1 MQFGSHDLGSGK
13 LGQGEAG
20 AGGIAARG
28 RRPDGATQRGGGGVS
43 VAVPIRLLASSA
55 LWRVVLLCSVAGF
68 VDAFGYLQFGH
79 VFAANMTGNSVL
91 LSIAAAEGD
100 WHRVGL
106 YAATLAAFVAG
117 ALVAGLLKHALQ
129 RPHIAILI
137 AAALLVLV
145 HLVAGDAA
153 IGLMLLG
160 AAMGLQG
167 AALSRFG
174 TVTLTTVVITGVIL
188 RLADGLIA
196 RLWARRRTGEAAA
209 ANEETS
215 FTAVA
220 WLSYTVGGAA
230 GVGGIAVTDQ
240 ALLVPALLLAGL
252 GISMA
257 LASARAD

>member
-1 MQFGSHDLGSGK
+1 M
-13 LGQGEAG
+13 
-20 AGGIAARG
+20 
-28 RRPDGATQRGGGGVS
+28 
-43 VAVPIRLLASSA
+43 RLLVSSA
-55 LWRVVLLCSVAGF
+55 LSRVALLCSVAGF

-79 VFAANMTGNSVL
+79 VFAANMTGNTVL

-100 WHRVGL
+100 WRRVGL
-106 YAATLAAFVAG
+106 YAATLAAFVTG
-117 ALVAGLLKHALQ
+117 AFVAGLLKHALQ
-129 RPHIAILI
+129 RPHMAILI

-145 HLVAGDAA
+145 HLIAGDAA

-174 TVTLTTVVITGVIL
+174 TITLTTVVITRVIL
-188 RLADGLIA
+188 RFADGLVA
-196 RLWARRRTGEAAA
+196 RLWAGRRTDAAAA

-220 WLSYTVGGAA
+220 WLSYAVGGAA
-230 GVGGIAVTDQ
+230 GVGGIALTDQ

-257 LASARAD
+257 LSPPRAI

>member
-1 MQFGSHDLGSGK
+1 ML
-13 LGQGEAG
+13 
-20 AGGIAARG
+20 
-28 RRPDGATQRGGGGVS
+28 PM
-43 VAVPIRLLASSA
+43 RLLVSGA
-55 LWRVVLLCSVAGF
+55 LSRVALLCAVAGF

-117 ALVAGLLKHALQ
+117 AFVAGLMKHAAR
-129 RPHIAILI
+129 RPYIAILI
-137 AAALLVLV
+137 AAACLLLV
-145 HLVAGDAA
+145 HFFAESTA

-188 RLADGLIA
+188 RLTDGLIA
-196 RLWARRRTGEAAA
+196 RLWAKPGTGQAAA

-215 FTAVA
+215 FAAVA
-220 WLSYTVGGAA
+220 WLSYALGGAA
-230 GVGGIAVTDQ
+230 GVGGIAVSDQ
-240 ALLVPALLLAGL
+240 ALVAPALLLAGL
-252 GISMA
+252 GVSMA
-257 LASARAD
+257 LAPPRVG

>member
-1 MQFGSHDLGSGK
+1 LQLGSHDFGSGK

-20 AGGIAARG
+20 AG
-28 RRPDGATQRGGGGVS
+28 VS
-43 VAVPIRLLASSA
+43 VTVPMRLLVSGA
-55 LWRVVLLCSVAGF
+55 LWRIVLLCSVAGF
-68 VDAFGYLQFGH
+68 VDAFGYLQFDH

-137 AAALLVLV
+137 AAGLLVLV
-145 HLVAGDAA
+145 HLVAIDVAS
-153 IGLMLLG
+153 GLVLLG

-196 RLWARRRTGEAAA
+196 RLWARRRSGEAAA

-215 FTAVA
+215 FAAVA

-230 GVGGIAVTDQ
+230 GVGGIAVSDQ
-240 ALLVPALLLAGL
+240 ALLAPALLLAGL
-252 GISMA
+252 GVGMA
-257 LASARAD
+257 LAPPRAD